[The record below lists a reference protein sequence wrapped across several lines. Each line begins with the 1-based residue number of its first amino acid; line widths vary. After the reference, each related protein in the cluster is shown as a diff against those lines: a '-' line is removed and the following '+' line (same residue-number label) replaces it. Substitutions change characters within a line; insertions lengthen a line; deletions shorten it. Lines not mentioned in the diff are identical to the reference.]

1 MRISD
6 AAAQKAVSRTAAALT
21 ARSVAG
27 QSPMP
32 MPLQNSWT
40 PAPHQ
45 LHSAPS
51 AEATTRWAAALTV
64 TARLLR
70 GGGGSAEGGGGGG
83 STETDPASE
92 WLATDTEP
100 DAAFDVEGRASAA
113 LGGRQR
119 GKRSRSNHPM
129 MSLSQ
134 RLRTVAADG
143 AILMARR

>member
-1 MRISD
+1 MASNMRISD
-6 AAAQKAVSRTAAALT
+6 AAAQKAASRTAAALT

-51 AEATTRWAAALTV
+51 AEATARWAAALTV

-83 STETDPASE
+83 STETVPNGWPPTPNLMQPSTLKAERRRRWAD
-92 WLATDTEP
+92 D
-100 DAAFDVEGRASAA
+100 SAGSGA
-113 LGGRQR
+113 
-119 GKRSRSNHPM
+119 
-129 MSLSQ
+129 
-134 RLRTVAADG
+134 G
-143 AILMARR
+143 AIIP